1 MNPTDSPTIDRADGE
16 VPAGDTH
23 APELTLTR
31 PSGRTR
37 GQWRET
43 AGSGT
48 VLAFSALAV
57 VLAGAG
63 IWVCILCLNAAL

>member
-1 MNPTDSPTIDRADGE
+1 MNPTESPTVDVTDAA
-16 VPAGDTH
+16 PAAEIR

-63 IWVCILCLNAAL
+63 LWVCMLCLNAAL